1 LRIHA
6 FFVLKICSENL
17 VLKIRLGKIHFCK
30 LAECEKSFTST
41 AYRLLSIVR
50 GWFCGAL
57 HSLVL
62 LVVPANKN
70 SQSIQETF
78 MTRSLPTS
86 RRSCKLLFCT
96 LLVFAFG
103 LLALPAPAQTTL
115 AQVSVDTLTNTDSD
129 HKTEVEPD
137 IFAWGNTIVSTFHV
151 ARRPGSIG
159 WGSGGIGF
167 STSTNGGK
175 TWKYGLLPGLT
186 VNYENGTF
194 GAAADP
200 SVAYDAK
207 HATWMISTLP
217 LVGLSSSSGE
227 IGDVAVSLSPNGLTW
242 GNPVMIDSTALDD
255 KNWTV
260 CDNTTTSPYYGN
272 CYTEW
277 DQAYGTGDVLMSVS
291 SDGGNTWTAGL
302 PSSDHAAGL
311 GGEPLV
317 QPNGT
322 VIVPFQGGGIDVF
335 SSTNGGKSWG
345 KSRAISNIDF
355 HTVAAGMRDPDL
367 PSTAIDGTGNVYV
380 VWSDC
385 RFRTNCSSNDVV
397 MSTSSNGTTWST
409 VARIPID
416 ATTSTVD
423 HFLPGIG
430 VDPTTSGSS
439 AHITIVYY
447 YYPVAKCT
455 LSTCQVYIGYTSS
468 TDGGSTWTAGTKIG
482 GPMKV
487 GSLPVSDNGP
497 MLADYIGVTYTNG
510 EAFSVF
516 PSALP
521 LVGTTY
527 HESMYAT
534 KTPLPVAHN
543 APRFSSVNDKPVPD
557 ADTHR
562 KTDFYFDDE
571 GHRPIPRSRW
581 ITAQSGQ

>member
-1 LRIHA
+1 
-6 FFVLKICSENL
+6 
-17 VLKIRLGKIHFCK
+17 
-30 LAECEKSFTST
+30 
-41 AYRLLSIVR
+41 
-50 GWFCGAL
+50 
-57 HSLVL
+57 
-62 LVVPANKN
+62 
-70 SQSIQETF
+70 
-78 MTRSLPTS
+78 MT
-86 RRSCKLLFCT
+86 C
-96 LLVFAFG
+96 
-103 LLALPAPAQTTL
+103 ALPNFRRLCPFLIFGVPLFALTLSASAQTAL
-115 AQVSVDTLTNTDSD
+115 VRVSIDNLTNSDSD

-137 IFAWGNTIVSTFHV
+137 IFAWGDTIVSTFHV

-159 WGSGGIGF
+159 WGSGDVGF
-167 STSTNGGK
+167 ATSTNGGK
-175 TWKYGLLPGLT
+175 TWTHGDLPGLT

-217 LVGLSSSSGE
+217 LVGLSDSSGK
-227 IGDVAVSLSPNGLTW
+227 IGDVAVSLSSDGLTW
-242 GNPVMIDSTALDD
+242 GSPVMIDSTALDD

-277 DQAYGTGDVLMSVS
+277 DQAFGTGDVLMSVS
-291 SDGGNTWTAGL
+291 SDGGQTWGAGL
-302 PSSDHAAGL
+302 ASSDHAGGL

-335 SSTNGGKSWG
+335 GSTNGGKSWG
-345 KSRAISNIDF
+345 KSQAIADIDF

-367 PSTAIDGTGNVYV
+367 PSAAIDGAGNVYV

-385 RFRTNCSSNDVV
+385 RFRTDCSSNDVV

-409 VARIPID
+409 VVRIPID

-447 YYPVAKCT
+447 YYPVANCT
-455 LSTCQVYIGYTSS
+455 LSTCEVYAGYTSS
-468 TDGGSTWTAGTKIG
+468 TDGGSTWTAGTEIA

-487 GSLPVSDNGP
+487 GWLPVSDNGP
-497 MLADYIGVTYTNG
+497 MLADYIGVTYLNG
-510 EAFSVF
+510 NAFTVI
-516 PSALP
+516 PLATALK
-521 LVGTTY
+521 GTTY
-527 HESMYAT
+527 AESMYTT
-534 KTPLPVAHN
+534 KTPLPVPFD
-543 APRFSSVNDKPVPD
+543 APRFSSAEDKSVPE

-562 KTDFYFDDE
+562 KTNYFYDDE
-571 GHRPIPRSRW
+571 GERPIPRSRW
-581 ITAQSGQ
+581 ITTSNSQ